1 MGIKKR
7 FIDFLLKNQVI
18 LKNNKWFILT
28 LKYFENLLNFSE
40 LWKSLRKGQRFREFH
55 KGIPAKRSRFQNN
68 RSVSIVWCVHIT
80 VVKKK
85 ATHLK
90 WKSIKLLKVKSITF
104 KEVQNRLPHY
114 LFTPLMNKIPHFSL
128 PIFSPGSKNFKCL
141 KILPKN
147 WLVTLELELFTSL
160 YEY

>member
-1 MGIKKR
+1 MGIKR
-7 FIDFLLKNQVI
+7 HFIDFLLKNEVI
-18 LKNNKWFILT
+18 LKKQMIYLD
-28 LKYFENLLNFSE
+28 FEIFWKPLYFSE

-90 WKSIKLLKVKSITF
+90 WKSIKLFKVKSITF

-128 PIFSPGSKNFKCL
+128 PTFSPGSKNFKCL